1 MVYLRKRRR
10 EKQQHSCSQKMLF
23 LFPCLVIHHVTTQ
36 IYLVTPWESQPKG
49 VEAVTKTLKRVKIY
63 IYWKQNI
70 SAALGSKPYS
80 ALLKCR
86 IPTLN

>member
-1 MVYLRKRRR
+1 M
-10 EKQQHSCSQKMLF
+10 F

-49 VEAVTKTLKRVKIY
+49 MEAVTKTLKRVKIY

-70 SAALGSKPYS
+70 EMYRVCSLQPIETLYS
-80 ALLKCR
+80 FMFFKVSTGVNIFELHDL
-86 IPTLN
+86 

>member
-63 IYWKQNI
+63 IYIGNKIYQQHWEV
-70 SAALGSKPYS
+70 SLTRH
-80 ALLKCR
+80 C
-86 IPTLN
+86 